1 MHNQGD
7 KNLIEMIA
15 TLQDK
20 IEKLEHKVNALE
32 ENEQLSKNESI
43 FGYQKRDMDRLNSKL
58 TLDGIDKEWVHKL
71 RNIRSSASKLF
82 SNVDLKN
89 VK

>member
-1 MHNQGD
+1 
-7 KNLIEMIA
+7 
-15 TLQDK
+15 
-20 IEKLEHKVNALE
+20 
-32 ENEQLSKNESI
+32 
-43 FGYQKRDMDRLNSKL
+43 MDRLNSKL

-89 VK
+89 VKQSLKHLDWLCTVEKYLSSLSANKDINQ